1 MMRAYIKTNLIDN
14 NRLKMQVLEDPFLN
28 FRTKLGILEAY
39 KRFVMG
45 LDNPNSL
52 KRWHWNDRA
61 RLYLTERE
69 SILLALIITPV
80 YGEMAQN

>member
-14 NRLKMQVLEDPFLN
+14 NRLKIQVLEDPFLN
-28 FRTKLGILEAY
+28 CRTKLGILEAY

-52 KRWHWNDRA
+52 KRWH
-61 RLYLTERE
+61 
-69 SILLALIITPV
+69 
-80 YGEMAQN
+80 